1 MNKLPGDSKS
11 KILDLGETLLLK
23 KGFNGFC
30 YADIAAS
37 LGIKNSSI
45 HYHFPGKCDLGLGA
59 IQRARYAVC
68 WHLRCVKL

>member
-1 MNKLPGDSKS
+1 MSKLPGDTKS

-23 KGFNGFC
+23 KGFNGFS

-37 LGIKNSSI
+37 LRIKNSSI
-45 HYHFPGKCDLGLGA
+45 HYHFPGKCDLGLGV

-68 WHLRCVKL
+68 SNLRCIRL